1 MSKPEST
8 LYEFGEFQLDASHR
22 LLLRRGEPV
31 AIAPKVYEVLL
42 VLVET
47 AGQSLCKEELLR
59 RVWPDTV
66 VEESNLTV
74 SVSALRKVLGEG
86 RGEHQF
92 IATLPGIGYQFVA
105 PVALVSPPINDP
117 SAAPT
122 RASVTTLSVLRLEQ
136 QTISHTVMEAAPEAA
151 RPSRLTPLRAL
162 VAPVRRFTQ
171 ARRWLA
177 VGGVALVLASGW
189 AGFFWRKPPATIG
202 QVRSLA
208 VLPFS
213 NLGGPQP
220 DEMLG
225 VGLAD
230 ALITRLSNTGG
241 LAVRPTGAVQYYVS
255 PQRDAR
261 AIAQKLEVEAVLDGH
276 LQHNGDQVRLTVQL
290 VRTADGVPLWAESF
304 DEPFTNLL
312 TVQQVI
318 SERVAHAL
326 SLHLGSAQRQRLQKN
341 YTANPEAF
349 EAYLKGRYFWNKH
362 TPAELKKA
370 IDYFQQA
377 IELDPSYA
385 QAWSGLADSYLILGV
400 PFLMTR
406 AENQAENIAKARA
419 AAEKAL
425 QLDDTLAEAH
435 TSLGGILAT
444 TIVREDAAAH
454 REFARAIELNPN
466 YAAVYQYQGVVYLS
480 EGEPALALAAMQR
493 AHSLDPLSSII
504 YTHMGSALYYL
515 RRYPE
520 AATQLNKALELD
532 PRQIRAHWVLG
543 RVYEA
548 QQQYDAAIASLQT
561 AARLSNNGPFVLSSL
576 GHAYALQGRRA
587 EAEQLLAQVH
597 AAYDQ
602 GQVPAYYSAI
612 LHLALGETTQAL
624 DWLEKK
630 TPYYPVG
637 VYKVDPYLDPL
648 RAEARFQALLPPGS
662 RGN

>member
-1 MSKPEST
+1 MSKPESP
-8 LYEFGEFQLDASHR
+8 LYEFGEFQLDAARR
-22 LLLRRGEPV
+22 LLLRRGKPV
-31 AIAPKVYEVLL
+31 TIAPKVYDVLL

-47 AGQSLCKEELLR
+47 AGQSLSKDELLS

-66 VEESNLTV
+66 VGESNLTV

-92 IATLPGIGYQFVA
+92 IATLPGTGYQFVA
-105 PVALVSPPINDP
+105 PVARVSQPENDLP
-117 SAAPT
+117 VASALALLAAP
-122 RASVTTLSVLRLEQ
+122 SGLQLER
-136 QTISHTVMEAAPEAA
+136 QTISPFVIEAATEEEVQA
-151 RPSRLTPLRAL
+151 SPLAL
-162 VAPVRRFTQ
+162 NAPRRRFTK

-177 VGGVALVLASGW
+177 VGGVVLVLVGAW
-189 AGFFWRKPPATIG
+189 AWYFWYEPPATVG

-213 NLGGPQP
+213 NLGGPQA

-230 ALITRLSNTGG
+230 ALITRLSNIGS
-241 LAVRPTGAVQYYVS
+241 LAVRPTGAIQYYVS
-255 PQRDAR
+255 PQRDTR
-261 AIAQKLEVEAVLDGH
+261 AIAQKLDVEAVLDGH
-276 LQHNGDQVRLTVQL
+276 LQRNGEQVRLTLQL
-290 VRTADGVPLWAESF
+290 IRAADGVPLWAESF
-304 DEPFTNLL
+304 EEPFTNLL
-312 TVQQVI
+312 AVQQVI

-326 SLHLGSAQRQRLQKN
+326 TLQLNRVQRQRLQKN

-349 EAYLKGRYFWNKH
+349 QAYLNGRYFWGKR
-362 TPAELKKA
+362 TPAEVKKA
-370 IDYFQQA
+370 IGYFRQA

-385 QAWSGLADSYLILGV
+385 LAWSGLADSYLTLGV
-400 PFLMTR
+400 PSVMLS
-406 AENQAENIAKARA
+406 AENAAENIAKARA

-435 TSLGGILAT
+435 TSLGGVLAT
-444 TIVREDAAAH
+444 EIVHEDAAGH
-454 REFARAIELNPN
+454 REYARAIELNPN
-466 YAAVYQYQGVVYLS
+466 YAAVYQYQGLDYIRD
-480 EGEPALALAAMQR
+480 GEPALALAALQR
-493 AHSLDPLSSII
+493 AHSLDPLSGNV

-532 PRQIRAHWVLG
+532 PKLIRAHLALG

-548 QQQYDAAIASLQT
+548 QQQYDAAIASHQT

-602 GQVPAYYSAI
+602 GKIPAYYSAI

-637 VYKVDPYLDPL
+637 VYKVDPYLDSL
-648 RAEARFQALLPPGS
+648 RAEARFQALFLPG
-662 RGN
+662 RRAN

>member
-1 MSKPEST
+1 MSKPESA
-8 LYEFGEFQLDASHR
+8 LYEFGEFQLDAAR
-22 LLLRRGEPV
+22 RVLLRRGEAV
-31 AIAPKVYEVLL
+31 AITPKVYEVLFA
-42 VLVET
+42 LVET
-47 AGQSLCKEELLR
+47 AGQSLSKDELLR

-92 IATLPGIGYQFVA
+92 IATLPGTGYQFVA
-105 PVALVSPPINDP
+105 PVALVSQPENDP

-122 RASVTTLSVLRLEQ
+122 RASVTTMSVLRLEQ
-136 QTISHTVMEAAPEAA
+136 QTISHTVMEAPPEGA
-151 RPSRLTPLRAL
+151 RQERLTPLRAL
-162 VAPVRRFTQ
+162 AAPARRFTQ

-177 VGGVALVLASGW
+177 VGGAVLVGAWALYL
-189 AGFFWRKPPATIG
+189 WRRPPVTIG

-225 VGLAD
+225 LGLAD

-241 LAVRPTGAVQYYVS
+241 MAVRPTGAIQYYAS
-255 PQRDAR
+255 AQRDAR

-276 LQHNGDQVRLTVQL
+276 LQRSGDQVRLTVQL

-304 DEPFTNLL
+304 DEPYTNLL
-312 TVQQVI
+312 AVQQVI

-326 SLHLGSAQRQRLQKN
+326 TLQLNRAQRQRLQKN

-349 EAYLKGRYFWNKH
+349 QAYLTGRYFWNKR
-362 TPAELKKA
+362 TPAEVKKA
-370 IDYFQQA
+370 IGYFQQA

-385 QAWSGLADSYLILGV
+385 QAWSGLADSYLILGI
-400 PFLMTR
+400 PFLMLR

-435 TSLGGILAT
+435 TSLGGILASAL
-444 TIVREDAAAH
+444 VREDAAAH

-466 YAAVYQYQGVVYLS
+466 YPAVYQYQAMDYLA
-480 EGEPALALAAMQR
+480 EGEPALALAALQR
-493 AHSLDPLSSII
+493 ARALDPLSPPT
-504 YTHMGSALYYL
+504 YTNIGVALYYL
-515 RRYPE
+515 RRYSE

-532 PRQIRAHWVLG
+532 PKLIRAHWELG

-548 QQQYDAAIASLQT
+548 QQQYDAAIASHQT
-561 AARLSNNGPFVLSSL
+561 AARLSNNGPLALSSL
-576 GHAYALQGRRA
+576 GHVYALQGRRA
-587 EAEQLLAQVH
+587 EAEQLLAQLR

-602 GQVPAYYSAI
+602 GQVPASCPAI
-612 LHLALGETTQAL
+612 IHVALGETAQAL

-630 TPYYPVG
+630 PRTYPLG
-637 VYKVDPYLDPL
+637 SLKVDPYLDPL

-662 RGN
+662 RAN